1 MRPMGKLP
9 DVGTTVFAVVSRRA
23 AETGAIN
30 LGQGFPNY
38 PIDERLAE
46 LVHRAMLAGHNQY
59 APMPGLPALLEQIA
73 AKLLRV
79 YGIHSDPVREIT
91 VTLGATEAIYSAIQA
106 LAGAGDEVIVLHPA
120 HHSYAPGLRLARARF
135 RRMPPMPPAFP
146 PGREAA
152 GAAPYPRT
160 RPGSTHPP
168 PNPAH

>member
-30 LGQGFPNY
+30 LGQGFPDY

-91 VTLGATEAIYSAIQA
+91 VTLGATEAIYSALQA
-106 LAGAGDEVIVLHPA
+106 LAGEGGARSGFHPG
-120 HHSYAPGLRLARARF
+120 H
-135 RRMPPMPPAFP
+135 
-146 PGREAA
+146 
-152 GAAPYPRT
+152 
-160 RPGSTHPP
+160 GSHR
-168 PNPAH
+168 